1 MTFQTAIRD
10 ADEQRGTKRTWGSPG
25 DLPERL
31 TLAAL
36 DPREVVDVAAMP
48 LMFARIIGLM
58 RPYRLTLGIATAAT
72 LGAAVASLVLPHM
85 LGLAV
90 DQAKGLADGGMNG
103 GAFASKWPALAVT
116 AAAVLAIAALRGVLL
131 MASGY
136 LGEKTGQ
143 QVGYDLRL
151 AFFERLQVL
160 GFDFHDRVHTG
171 ELITRGMLDL
181 EGVRGFIEQ
190 GLQKLVLLA
199 MLLVVGATLM
209 ALVDPL
215 MTVLALSFVPPV
227 ALTAMRTGY
236 AMRVV
241 WSRLQ
246 ERMAQLTR
254 IMEENLQ
261 GIRVVRAFAATEF
274 ERARF
279 VHASAQALRL
289 ANFRIPIRAR
299 GVTLMQTAFH
309 VAMGLVLWV
318 GARRVSAG
326 QMTVGELTQFLAFMT
341 ILQQPV
347 RQIIMIVNSGA
358 RAASSAQRLFAVID
372 HLPQLADG
380 PAAAVLPGGS
390 GHLRFESVSFRYP
403 GSDRAVL
410 EDISFEVAPGRLLGI
425 VGAPGSGKSTL
436 AHLIPRFYDVT
447 DGRVTVDGHDVRGLT
462 LSSLRGAVAVVAQDV
477 FLFDSPASSNIAY
490 ASPEI
495 VDERIVAAAGAARIH
510 AHIAALP
517 EGYATRVGER
527 GVSLSGGQRQRMT
540 IARGLAPDPA
550 VLVLDD
556 SLSAVDTATEA
567 QLRAALREGRRDKA
581 TVVIAHRLSAL
592 ADADE
597 IIVLDRGRI
606 VERGTHASLLAL
618 DGHYA
623 ALWSLQSG
631 GDSDAA
637 QQVVAAL

>member
-1 MTFQTAIRD
+1 MTFTTAIRD
-10 ADEQRGTKRTWGSPG
+10 TDEQPGAKRTWGSPR

-36 DPREVVDVAAMP
+36 NPREVVDVAGMP
-48 LMFARIIGLM
+48 RMFARILGLM
-58 RPYRLTLGIATAAT
+58 QPYRSTLGVATAAT
-72 LGAAVASLVLPHM
+72 LGAAVASLALPRM

-90 DQAKGLADGGMNG
+90 DQAK
-103 GAFASKWPALAVT
+103 ALAEVGAVGSHWPSLAST
-116 AAAVLAIAALRGVLL
+116 AAAVLVLAALRGLLL

-190 GLQKLVLLA
+190 GLQKLVLLI
-199 MLLVVGATLM
+199 MLLIVGATLM
-209 ALVDPL
+209 LLVDPL

-227 ALTAMRTGY
+227 ALVAMRTGY

-241 WSRLQ
+241 WTRLQ

-261 GIRVVRAFAATEF
+261 GIRVVRAFAATGF

-309 VAMGLVLWV
+309 LAMGLVLWL
-318 GARRVSAG
+318 GAHRVSAG

-372 HLPQLADG
+372 HLPQFADG
-380 PAAAVLPGGS
+380 PTATTLPAGG

-410 EDISFEVAPGRLLGI
+410 EDISFDVAPGRLLGI

-447 DGRVTVDGHDVRGLT
+447 AGQVTVDGHDVRSLT

-477 FLFDSPASSNIAY
+477 FLFDSPASANIAY

-495 VDERIVAAAGAARIH
+495 AENRIVAAAGSARIH
-510 AHIAALP
+510 AHIAAMP
-517 EGYATRVGER
+517 EGYATRAGER

-567 QLRAALREGRRDKA
+567 QLCAALRHGRRDKA

-606 VERGTHASLLAL
+606 VERGNHASLMAQ

-623 ALWSLQSG
+623 ALWSLQGG
-631 GDSDAA
+631 GDADIVQSK
-637 QQVVAAL
+637 VAAL

>member
-1 MTFQTAIRD
+1 MRD
-10 ADEQRGTKRTWGSPG
+10 RRDTNARPVAQREWGSPG

-36 DPREVVDVAAMP
+36 NPREVVDLAGMP
-48 LMFARIIGLM
+48 DMFRRILGLM
-58 RPYRLTLGIATAAT
+58 RPYRRGLTVATLAT
-72 LGAAVASLVLPHM
+72 LGAALASLALPRM
-85 LGLAV
+85 LGRAV
-90 DQAKGLADGGMNG
+90 DQALALAQAHS
-103 GAFASKWPALAVT
+103 GAAPVPALAGT
-116 AAAVLAIAALRGVLL
+116 AALVLALAAARGVLL

-136 LGEKTGQ
+136 LGEKAGQ

-151 AFFERLQVL
+151 AFFARLQLL

-190 GLQKLVLLA
+190 GLQKLALLA
-199 MLLVVGATLM
+199 MLLVVGVAWMALADPLM
-209 ALVDPL
+209 AL
-215 MTVLALSFVPPV
+215 LALSFVPLV
-227 ALTAMRTGY
+227 VLTAARTGF

-261 GIRVVRAFAATEF
+261 GIRVVRAFAATRF
-274 ERARF
+274 EQARF
-279 VHASAQALRL
+279 THASTQALRL

-299 GVTLMQTAFH
+299 GVTVMQTAFH

-318 GARRVSAG
+318 GARRVGAG
-326 QMTVGELTQFLAFMT
+326 QMSVGQLTEFLAFMT

-372 HLPQLADG
+372 RVPTLADA
-380 PAAAVLPGGS
+380 PDAITLPKGG
-390 GHLRFESVSFRYP
+390 GHLRFENVSFRYS
-403 GSDRAVL
+403 GGDRPVL
-410 EDISFEVAPGRLLGI
+410 ENISFEVGPGQLLGI

-436 AHLIPRFYDVT
+436 AHLIARFYDVGE
-447 DGRVTVDGHDVRGLT
+447 GRIAIDGHDLRRVS
-462 LSSLRGAVAVVAQDV
+462 LSSLREAVAIVAQDV
-477 FLFDSPASSNIAY
+477 FLFDSPAAANIAY
-490 ASPEI
+490 AAPEI
-495 VDERIVAAAGAARIH
+495 GQDRIAAAAASARIH
-510 AHIAALP
+510 AHLEGLP
-517 EGYATRVGER
+517 EGYGTRVGER

-540 IARGLAPDPA
+540 IARGLLPEPA

-567 QLRAALREGRRDKA
+567 QLRAALRAERGDKA
-581 TVVIAHRLSAL
+581 TIVIAHRLSAL
-592 ADADE
+592 TDADE
-597 IIVLDRGRI
+597 IIVLDQGRI
-606 VERGTHASLLAL
+606 VERGTHAGLLAQ

-623 ALWSLQSG
+623 ALYRLQA
-631 GDSDAA
+631 DHALDAEA
-637 QQVVAAL
+637 AGVAAPREAAL

>member
-1 MTFQTAIRD
+1 MCNVRD
-10 ADEQRGTKRTWGSPG
+10 IDAPPSGQGAWGRPD
-25 DLPERL
+25 DLPDRL

-36 DPREVVDVAAMP
+36 KPREVVDIAAMP
-48 LMFARIIGLM
+48 AIIRRILALML
-58 RPYRLTLGIATAAT
+58 PYRRGLALATLAT
-72 LGAAVASLVLPHM
+72 LGAAIASLALPRM
-85 LGLAV
+85 LGRAV
-90 DQAKGLADGGMNG
+90 DQAQGLSETTSGTTPWSG
-103 GAFASKWPALAVT
+103 LAVT
-116 AAAVLAIAALRGVLL
+116 AALVLVLAAARGLLL
-131 MASGY
+131 MVSGY
-136 LGEKTGQ
+136 LGEKAGQ

-181 EGVRGFIEQ
+181 EGVRGFVEQ
-190 GLQKLVLLA
+190 GLQKFVLLV
-199 MLLVVGATLM
+199 MLLVVGAVLM
-209 ALVDPL
+209 AFTDPL
-215 MTVLALSFVPPV
+215 MTLLALSFVPPV
-227 ALTAMRTGY
+227 ALIATRTGF
-236 AMRVV
+236 AMRVA

-261 GIRVVRAFAATEF
+261 GIRVVRAFAATRF
-274 ERARF
+274 ERERF
-279 VHASAQALRL
+279 AHASDQALRL

-309 VAMGLVLWV
+309 AAMGLVLWV

-326 QMTVGELTQFLAFMT
+326 QMSVGELSEFLAFMA

-358 RAASSAQRLFAVID
+358 RAVSSAERLFAVID
-372 HLPQLADG
+372 RAPILSDG
-380 PAAAVLPGGS
+380 PAAVRLPAAKGR
-390 GHLRFESVSFRYP
+390 LRFEGVAFHYP
-403 GSDRAVL
+403 GSDRPVL

-447 DGRVTVDGHDVRGLT
+447 AGSITIDGYDVRGVT
-462 LSSLRGAVAVVAQDV
+462 LSSLREAVAIVAQDV

-490 ASPEI
+490 ATPDIAE
-495 VDERIVAAAGAARIH
+495 ERIVAAASSARIH
-510 AHIAALP
+510 DHLAALP
-517 EGYATRVGER
+517 EGYGTRVGER

-540 IARGLAPDPA
+540 IARGLAPEPV

-567 QLRAALREGRRDKA
+567 RLRAALRKGRSDKA
-581 TVVIAHRLSAL
+581 TIVIAHRLSAL

-597 IIVLDRGRI
+597 IIVLDQGRI
-606 VERGTHASLLAL
+606 VERGTHAAL
-618 DGHYA
+618 VARDGHYA
-623 ALWSLQSG
+623 ALHRLQSG
-631 GDSDAA
+631 DPPATEEA
-637 QQVVAAL
+637 RQAAAL